1 LDRARRK
8 LFVPTQVL
16 VGVALVLSVAAC
28 GDDDNSATATSA
40 SPTTTEGA
48 ASEFKEYCEASLAIE
63 TAPEPDI
70 DFDAL
75 TPEQAAEAAKKFA
88 TDLKPLADRVEAA
101 APADIEADIATQV
114 KTLDATIATGDFS
127 GFEAPEFEAAEAKV
141 HAFDLENCGWAQS
154 EVSMAD
160 YSFQGLEDT
169 YEAGPVSFDVTNE
182 GKEMHEFIL
191 LRKND
196 GVTETFDQLLEL
208 PQDQAEQKTTAVG
221 SAFAEPGGT
230 DYAVA
235 ELEPGDYLAICFVP
249 VGLTPEA
256 AQAAETS
263 GTEPSGPPHFTEG
276 MRAEFTVE

>member
-1 LDRARRK
+1 MLM
-8 LFVPTQVL
+8 LL
-16 VGVALVLSVAAC
+16 LSLAAC
-28 GDDDNSATATSA
+28 GDDDNNATATTP

-48 ASEFKEYCEASLAIE
+48 AEFEEYCEASLAIE

-88 TDLKPLADRVEAA
+88 ADLKPLDDAVEAA

-114 KTLDATIATGDFS
+114 RVLDATIATGDFS
-127 GFEAPEFEAAEAKV
+127 GFEGPEFEAAEAKV
-141 HAFDLENCGWAQS
+141 HAFDLDNCGWQQS
-154 EVSMAD
+154 DVAMAD

-169 YEAGPVSFDVTNE
+169 YEAGPVSFDLSNE
-182 GKEMHEFIL
+182 GKELHELIL
-191 LRKND
+191 IKKND
-196 GVTETFDQLLEL
+196 GTTETFDQLLEL
-208 PQDQAEQKTTAVG
+208 PEDEAQEKTTVVAT
-221 SAFAEPGGT
+221 AFAEPGGT

-235 ELEPGDYLAICFVP
+235 DLEPGGYLAVCFIP

-263 GTEPSGPPHFTEG
+263 GTEPDGPPHFTEG
-276 MRAEFTVE
+276 MKAEFTVE